1 MKKSKWYMYVIPGL
15 ILSFFGFMAIAILF
29 GPETVSTTPTFSP

>member
-15 ILSFFGFMAIAILF
+15 MIAFFGFMALGIFF
-29 GPETVSTTPTFSP
+29 GPEVASTTPTYQP